1 MTPPM
6 KKKVRDVLEERWR
19 QSLQALHPGERE
31 RLMETVPRV
40 GEYYRAL
47 DAGRAS

>member
-1 MTPPM
+1 M
-6 KKKVRDVLEERWR
+6 KKKVREVLEERWR
-19 QSLQALHPGERE
+19 QGLQALQPGERE

-47 DAGRAS
+47 DTRSAS